1 MMDDSIAAP
10 GLAHRAM
17 APELELIAD
26 LMGGTGA
33 MRRAG
38 QRWLPREANESWSA
52 WRARL
57 HRSVLFNG
65 LARTVQAL
73 AGRPFARPVT
83 LADAAPLAALAASTM
98 RRNGDGDFAA
108 IRLRARRPMARPSWS
123 TAARARSL
131 RAGAGGAVD
140 RGSAR

>member
-38 QRWLPREANESWSA
+38 QRWLPR
-52 WRARL
+52 
-57 HRSVLFNG
+57 
-65 LARTVQAL
+65 
-73 AGRPFARPVT
+73 
-83 LADAAPLAALAASTM
+83 
-98 RRNGDGDFAA
+98 
-108 IRLRARRPMARPSWS
+108 
-123 TAARARSL
+123 
-131 RAGAGGAVD
+131 
-140 RGSAR
+140 